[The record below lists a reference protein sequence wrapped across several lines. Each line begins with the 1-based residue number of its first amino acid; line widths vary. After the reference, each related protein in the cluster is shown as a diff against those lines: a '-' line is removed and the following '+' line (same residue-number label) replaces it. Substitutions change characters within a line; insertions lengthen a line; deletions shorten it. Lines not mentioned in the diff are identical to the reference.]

1 MTRFAFRLAPV
12 ALTLATGACFATR
25 SDVRILQDDLTS
37 FRAVQQKADSA
48 RAAQI
53 AQVVAMLAQVNDS
66 LRATNTR
73 VGAWQ
78 ANARGDLRS
87 IQEQL
92 VQIQE
97 LTGASQQRLNDLR
110 ASLEERNAQTAPSPV
125 APSPTDSA
133 NRAAAP
139 GQPNTPQP
147 TAAQPAPPGPA
158 TLYKLAFDQM
168 SRGSHGTARSGFQ
181 DLLNQYP
188 TSDLAPD
195 AQYYIGE
202 TLQAEG
208 NSAAADSV
216 FSVVVAKY
224 PNAPRAAT
232 ALYKHGIYLQK
243 AKRDREA
250 RQVFQ
255 TVIDKYPRSDEA
267 ALAREQ
273 LRASGG

>member
-1 MTRFAFRLAPV
+1 MTRFALRLAPV
-12 ALTLATGACFATR
+12 ALALATGACFATR
-25 SDVRILQDDLTS
+25 SDVRILQDDLTN
-37 FRAVQQKADSA
+37 FRAAQQKADSA

-53 AQVVAMLAQVNDS
+53 SQIVRMLGEVNDS
-66 LRATNTR
+66 LRSTNSHVSR
-73 VGAWQ
+73 WQ
-78 ANARGDLRS
+78 ANAQGDLRN

-97 LTGASQQRLNDLR
+97 LTGASQQRLIDLR
-110 ASLEERNAQTAPSPV
+110 QQMEERNAQTAPSPV
-125 APSPTDSA
+125 AP
-133 NRAAAP
+133 AAP
-139 GQPNTPQP
+139 GDTSKPAVP
-147 TAAQPAPPGPA
+147 TATQPAPPGPA

-168 SRGSHGTARSGFQ
+168 SRGSYGTARSGFQ
-181 DLLNQYP
+181 DLLGQYP

-208 NSAAADSV
+208 NTTAADSV
-216 FSVVVAKY
+216 FSVVVTKY

-232 ALYKHGIYLQK
+232 ALYKHGLFLQK

-250 RQVFQ
+250 RQAFQ

-273 LRASGG
+273 LRPGGD

>member
-1 MTRFAFRLAPV
+1 MTRFALRLAPV
-12 ALTLATGACFATR
+12 ALALATGACFATR
-25 SDVRILQDDLTS
+25 SDVRILQDDLTN
-37 FRAVQQKADSA
+37 FRAAQQKADSA

-53 AQVVAMLAQVNDS
+53 SQIVRMLGEVNDS
-66 LRATNTR
+66 LRSTNSHVSR
-73 VGAWQ
+73 WQ
-78 ANARGDLRS
+78 ANAQGDLRN

-97 LTGASQQRLNDLR
+97 LTGASQQRLIDLR
-110 ASLEERNAQTAPSPV
+110 QQMEERNAQTAPSPV
-125 APSPTDSA
+125 APV
-133 NRAAAP
+133 AP
-139 GQPNTPQP
+139 GDTSKPSVP
-147 TAAQPAPPGPA
+147 TATQPAPPGPA

-168 SRGSHGTARSGFQ
+168 SRGSYGTARSGFQ
-181 DLLNQYP
+181 DLLGQYP

-208 NSAAADSV
+208 NTTAADSV
-216 FSVVVAKY
+216 FSVVVTKY

-232 ALYKHGIYLQK
+232 ALYKHGLFLQK

-250 RQVFQ
+250 RQAFQ

-273 LRASGG
+273 LRPGGD